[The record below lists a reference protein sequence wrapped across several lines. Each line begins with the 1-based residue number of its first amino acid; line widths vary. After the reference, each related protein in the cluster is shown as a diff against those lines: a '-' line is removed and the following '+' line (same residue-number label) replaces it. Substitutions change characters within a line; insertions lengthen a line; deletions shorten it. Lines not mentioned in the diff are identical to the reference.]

1 MQKANKESKREER
14 KRQKQERQEQRR
26 IQVVKKAEKKAQ
38 RQQKQQR
45 RTDAAMLIDKCLV
58 PLVARLE
65 TLFPNKNYTLFLDG
79 APYHQ
84 AKKVHDWFN
93 ANNIRY
99 VVGGKN
105 GKWPGNSPDINPQE
119 NVWAITK
126 SRSYK
131 QSNKNLEQVDKEFRT
146 AHDNITAEVCKKMLL
161 GMKGRL
167 ETVIE
172 REGRYIGK

>member
-1 MQKANKESKREER
+1 PKRTRAQIKRDSEARKKLKEKQRRLQKANKESKREER

-131 QSNKNLEQVDKEFRT
+131 QSNKNL
-146 AHDNITAEVCKKMLL
+146 
-161 GMKGRL
+161 
-167 ETVIE
+167 
-172 REGRYIGK
+172 